1 VATVGVTKV
10 LRLSVCLA
18 VLASCM
24 VLCAGA
30 EAETVTVGSPLTAEF
45 PFQTG
50 STATGTFAN
59 IGLPEPGANT
69 ASPIAG
75 TVVRWR
81 VKGAFLGGPF
91 MLQVLQPAGGPSYS
105 SVATSAPET
114 PSGEATQVFAT
125 DLPIQAGDVIAIE
138 TSHASD
144 RIGAAAGAA
153 GVNGFNWIPPL
164 VDGGAAAPAHT
175 FEFPDELGFNADVE
189 SLQPVV
195 APAPIPTPAPTSTL
209 PAPKAPPPPTCT
221 VPKLTGKSLKASKNK
236 ITAADCKVGKVTKT
250 KGVTTKTGKV
260 VSQSPK
266 VGARKATGSKVNVT
280 LG

>member
-1 VATVGVTKV
+1 
-10 LRLSVCLA
+10 
-18 VLASCM
+18 M

-45 PFQTG
+45 PSHTG
-50 STATGTFAN
+50 SSATGTFAN
-59 IGLPEPGANT
+59 IGLPEPGANA

-91 MLQVLQPAGGPSYS
+91 MLQVLRPAGGISYS

-125 DLPIQAGDVIAIE
+125 DLPIAAGDVIGIE
-138 TSHASD
+138 TSHPSD
-144 RIGAAAGAA
+144 QIGAAAGAA

-195 APAPIPTPAPTSTL
+195 APAPAPTSTL
-209 PAPKAPPPPTCT
+209 PAPVAPPPATCT
-221 VPKLTGKSLKASKNK
+221 VPKLKGKSLKASKKK
-236 ITAADCKVGKVTKT
+236 ITTADCKVGKVTKK

-266 VGARKATGSKVNVT
+266 VGASKAAGSKVNVT
-280 LG
+280 FG

>member
-1 VATVGVTKV
+1 MVGLTKI

-18 VLASCM
+18 ALASCM

-30 EAETVTVGSPLTAEF
+30 EAETVTIGSPLTAEF

-50 STATGTFAN
+50 TTATGTWAN
-59 IGLPEPGANT
+59 IALPEPGANP
-69 ASPIAG
+69 ASPITG

-81 VKGAFLGGPF
+81 VKGAFVGGPF
-91 MLQVLQPAGGPSYS
+91 SLQVLRPAGDLAYS

-125 DLPIQAGDVIAIE
+125 DLPIQAGDVIGIE

-189 SLQPVV
+189 SVEPVV
-195 APAPIPTPAPTSTL
+195 VPAPIPTPAPTSTL
-209 PAPKAPPPPTCT
+209 PAPVAPPPPTCT
-221 VPKLTGKSLKASKNK
+221 VPKLKGKSLKASKKK
-236 ITAADCKVGKVTKT
+236 ITAADCKVGKVTKK
-250 KGVTTKTGKV
+250 KGVSTKAGKV

-266 VGARKATGSKVNVT
+266 VETSKAAGSRVNVT